1 MQRVRAAELFGVWGM
16 SAALCAFSIP
26 ALHRP
31 SVGMALQEA
40 WADGQEGAGEG
51 QEEAARRAV
60 GS

>member
-1 MQRVRAAELFGVWGM
+1 MSVAELFGAWGM
-16 SAALCAFSIP
+16 FLASCAASLSIP

-31 SVGMALQEA
+31 LVGMALQEE

-51 QEEAARRAV
+51 EEEGRAV

>member
-1 MQRVRAAELFGVWGM
+1 MRVAELFGVLGM
-16 SAALCAFSIP
+16 FVALCAASLSIP